1 MRKLALLML
10 LAAFVRVPV
19 SLAQEPLGRLF
30 FAPQERDELDRRRA
44 AKVQEAAPVVQADT
58 LTLQGHVSR
67 SSGKT
72 TTWINGTPRNDAHR
86 SADPAR
92 VRIKPGQNDPEV
104 ELKVG
109 QTLDRVQGEK
119 RDVLGGGQ
127 IRVEP
132 AAR

>member
-1 MRKLALLML
+1 MRGLAFLML
-10 LAAFVRVPV
+10 IAALVQPPLSF
-19 SLAQEPLGRLF
+19 AQESLGRLF
-30 FAPQERDELDRRRA
+30 FTPQERAELDRRRA
-44 AKVQEAAPVVQADT
+44 SKIQEAAPVVRADT
-58 LTLQGHVSR
+58 LTLQGYVTR

-72 TTWINGTPRNDAHR
+72 TIWLNGTPRNDEYR

-92 VRIKPGQNDPEV
+92 VRIKQGENDPEI

-109 QTLDRVQGEK
+109 QTLDRVRGET
-119 RDVLGGGQ
+119 RGLLGDGQ